1 MRFEAGGEATQLMSQ
16 RVGTVTGVLEAEGQ
30 TLGER
35 AAALVGQRVR
45 LPGEAAIVLV
55 DMCVPRERK
64 FDLYVADPSE
74 SDGND
79 DDGASLR
86 KVSLTA
92 EAFESL
98 QVVAA
103 DGRAVPEVVLA
114 GLWTEWMLDATRAAA
129 STVLVSTRLRP
140 YPHQMDAVY
149 GRMLTQPLLRFL
161 LADEPGTGKTMMSGL
176 WLREAQRLG
185 LVKRALVVCPAHLVS
200 KWQADFERFLGGGL
214 REVTAETVRWD
225 GLTTAP
231 DDTWVVSLHLAAA
244 NPQVREA
251 LHPNEAGW
259 DAVIF
264 DEAHRMTPTAE
275 TLHRV
280 GRELSADVPHAL
292 FLTATPH
299 RGDERYFRELL
310 HLVDPTIFPSAVG
323 GDTLASQP
331 GAGAP
336 PTRKLIRP
344 GSLHFLRRMKEQ
356 LLDYDSHTRLFRE
369 REAFNL
375 KVRLNATERQ
385 FYDASQYIANTYF
398 PVRGRQLAAM
408 VYGKRAAS
416 SLYALTCTLRRRLDR
431 MGTADGPALAADD
444 DVAVIERE
452 SDDDAAEEQVTAARS
467 LDARAER
474 EAITELLADLETA
487 VEAARIAADTS
498 SAVSKWLPVNK
509 CLAEHGITSGSG
521 EQLVVFTEYADTA
534 SWLVRMFTKAGYT
547 ARSYSGADS
556 HAERAVTRQQFE
568 DGEFE
573 VIVSTDAGNEGIDL
587 QAAHVLVN
595 WDIPWSL
602 VRLEQRMGRI
612 HRIGQDDKVY
622 LYNLVALGTREGD
635 VLATLLE
642 RLIAAAN
649 ELDGQMFDCLAAVM
663 ERARANAGTA
673 EQSLLPWYGDS
684 PVDPG
689 DPWPSVD
696 DLRQARDD
704 YLAESTQLSVEV
716 DTETANAARID
727 DIVARVNP
735 VIVEHFLERA
745 ASASLIG
752 CRPAPLGDGFY
763 YLSTDPKAHGWEL
776 PLALGSVGR
785 KQSLVVTRHEARSTA
800 MAQGVNRAADAYM
813 LGPSDDVFGALV
825 EGLRA
830 RLEADMWQGAVLC
843 DTASPESYTLFVFES
858 DIVEGGKSDNPRH
871 HPRHSTQT
879 WLIAAMA
886 DGTTR
891 RVSWAELPNLVA
903 PSSELASAGTTAE
916 CAPLDDSVAKAAL
929 AVARNA
935 SEAERTAREQRLS
948 AWVAQLRGQLL
959 PLPNHLT
966 DHIADRAVGRKER
979 QRIKSAVDS
988 RLAEAH
994 KVAQVTASA
1003 PRCIGWARVVAG
1015 LDVDAA
1021 DLESAAESEEV
1032 SMRWVTEHLAAD
1044 GWHVT
1049 DVHTQNRGY
1058 DLEARRGPQV
1068 RCIEVKGVAGQASSS
1083 GVRLTSGEL
1092 TSARQ
1097 HGDDYWLYV
1106 VDNCIDGEGSL
1117 FGHWQ
1122 NPASVFRDSLENV
1135 TEYRLTGSALSTA
1148 LEHQG
1153 GHS

>member
-1 MRFEAGGEATQLMSQ
+1 MELNESLATQM
-16 RVGTVTGVLEAEGQ
+16 
-30 TLGER
+30 LGR
-35 AAALVGQRVR
+35 RVR
-45 LPGEAAIVLV
+45 LPRQMGVVVVETTRETAGGV
-55 DMCVPRERK
+55 DLFVSE
-64 FDLYVADPSE
+64 PSNPDE
-74 SDGND
+74 I
-79 DDGASLR
+79 R
-86 KVSLTA
+86 KVKLSPELLPELEVI
-92 EAFESL
+92 EADCRS
-98 QVVAA
+98 A
-103 DGRAVPEVVLA
+103 PERVLA
-114 GLWTEWMLDATRAAA
+114 GLWTEWMLDAARAAA

-149 GRMLTQPLLRFL
+149 GVMLPQPLLRFL

-185 LVKRALVVCPAHLVS
+185 LVKRALVVCPAHLVG

-225 GLTTAP
+225 GLATAQA
-231 DDTWVVSLHLAAA
+231 DTWVVSLHLAAA

-251 LHPNEAGW
+251 LHPDRAGW

-275 TLHRV
+275 TFHRV

-310 HLVDPTIFPSAVG
+310 HLVDPTIFPSVVD
-323 GDTLASQP
+323 GDTPASPSQT
-331 GAGAP
+331 AGAP
-336 PTRKLIRP
+336 LARKLIRP

-356 LLDYDSHTRLFRE
+356 LVDYDSRTRLFRE
-369 REAFNL
+369 REAVNL

-385 FYDASQYIANTYF
+385 FYDASQHIADTYF

-416 SLYALTCTLRRRLDR
+416 SLYALACTLQRRLER
-431 MGTADGPALAADD
+431 MGADDGPALAGDN
-444 DVAVIERE
+444 DVAVVERE

-474 EAITELLADLETA
+474 EAISELLADLEAA
-487 VEAARIAADTS
+487 VETASTTADTS
-498 SAVSKWLPVNK
+498 SAVSKWQPLNE
-509 CLAEHGITSGSG
+509 CLAEHGITPGSG

-534 SWLVRMFTKAGYT
+534 AWLVRMFTQAGYT
-547 ARSYSGADS
+547 ARSYSGANS
-556 HAERAVTRQQFE
+556 HPERAATRQQFE

-642 RLIAAAN
+642 RLVAAAN
-649 ELDGQMFDCLAAVM
+649 ELGGQMFDCLAAVM
-663 ERARANAGTA
+663 ERARTNAGTA
-673 EQSLLPWYGDS
+673 EQSLLRWYGD
-684 PVDPG
+684 PPFDQA
-689 DPWPSVD
+689 DPWPTVD
-696 DLRQARDD
+696 ELKRARDD

-727 DIVARVNP
+727 EIVSRVNP
-735 VIVEHFLERA
+735 VIVEHFLGRV
-745 ASASLIG
+745 ASASLVD

-763 YLSTDPKAHGWEL
+763 YLSVDPEAHGWDL
-776 PLALGSVGR
+776 PSALGGAHDT
-785 KQSLVVTRHEARSTA
+785 QSLVVTRGEARSTA
-800 MAQGVNRAADAYM
+800 MAQGVNRAADALM
-813 LGPSDDVFGALV
+813 LGPSDDAFGALV

-830 RLEADMWQGAVLC
+830 RLEVDMWRGAVLC
-843 DTASPESYTLFVFES
+843 DTASPDDYTLFVFECE
-858 DIVEGGKSDNPRH
+858 ITEGGSSESSRHRPR
-871 HPRHSTQT
+871 RNTQT
-879 WLIAAMA
+879 WLIAVKS

-891 RVSWAELPNLVA
+891 RVSWAELPNLAA
-903 PSSELASAGTTAE
+903 PSVETDFVDVAGVDSPTDEAVSALASA
-916 CAPLDDSVAKAAL
+916 AARQ
-929 AVARNA
+929 AA
-935 SEAERTAREQRLS
+935 EAEQSEREQRLDE
-948 AWVAQLRGQLL
+948 WVRQLRIQMQ

-966 DHIADRAVGRKER
+966 DHIADRTVGRRER

-988 RLAEAH
+988 RLAEARQL
-994 KVAQVTASA
+994 ARVTASA
-1003 PRCIGWARVVAG
+1003 PRLIGWARVVAG
-1015 LDVDAA
+1015 LEVDPA

-1032 SMRWVTEHLAAD
+1032 SMRWVTEHLVSD
-1044 GWHVT
+1044 GWDVT

-1068 RCIEVKGVAGQASSS
+1068 RCIEIKGVAGQASSS

-1097 HGDDYWLYV
+1097 RGDDYWLYV

-1135 TEYRLTGSALSTA
+1135 TEFRLAGSALSAA

-1153 GHS
+1153 EGA

>member
-1 MRFEAGGEATQLMSQ
+1 MSP

-45 LPGEAAIVLV
+45 LPGEAAMVLV
-55 DMCVPRERK
+55 DMCVPRAGK
-64 FDLYVADPSE
+64 LDLYVADPSE

-79 DDGASLR
+79 DGDASLR

-92 EAFESL
+92 EEFESL

-103 DGRAVPEVVLA
+103 DGRAAPETVLA
-114 GLWTEWMLDATRAAA
+114 GLWTEWMLDAARAAA

-176 WLREAQRLG
+176 WLREGQRLG
-185 LVKRALVVCPAHLVS
+185 LVKRALVVCPAHLVG

-225 GLTTAP
+225 GLTTTQ

-251 LHPNEAGW
+251 LHPDKAGW

-275 TLHRV
+275 TFHRV

-310 HLVDPTIFPSAVG
+310 HLVDPIIFPSAVG
-323 GDTLASQP
+323 GDTVASPP
-331 GAGAP
+331 GGDAP
-336 PTRKLIRP
+336 LTRKLIRP

-356 LLDYDSHTRLFRE
+356 LVDYDSHTRLFRE

-385 FYDASQYIANTYF
+385 FYDASQHIANTYF

-416 SLYALTCTLRRRLDR
+416 SLYAFACTLRRRLER
-431 MGTADGPALAADD
+431 MGTADGPALAGDD
-444 DVAVIERE
+444 DVAIIERE

-487 VEAARIAADTS
+487 VDTASSTAADTS
-498 SAVSKWLPVNK
+498 SAVSKWLPLSK
-509 CLAEHGITSGSG
+509 CLAEHGVTPGSG

-534 SWLVRMFTKAGYT
+534 TWLVRMFTKAGYT

-556 HAERAVTRQQFE
+556 HPERAVTRQQFE

-587 QAAHVLVN
+587 QVAHVLVN

-642 RLIAAAN
+642 RLVAAAN

-663 ERARANAGTA
+663 ERARTNAGTA
-673 EQSLLPWYGDS
+673 EQSLLPWYGES
-684 PVDPG
+684 PFNPA
-689 DPWPSVD
+689 DPWPTVD
-696 DLRQARDD
+696 ELKRARDD

-727 DIVARVNP
+727 DVVARVNP

-745 ASASLIG
+745 ASASLLG

-763 YLSTDPKAHGWEL
+763 YLSADPKAHGWEL
-776 PLALGSVGR
+776 PSALGDTGD
-785 KQSLVVTRHEARSTA
+785 KQSLVVTRHEARSAA
-800 MAQGVNRAADAYM
+800 MAQGVHRAADAHM
-813 LGPSDDVFGALV
+813 LGPSDDAFGTLI

-843 DTASPESYTLFVFES
+843 DTASPENYTLFVFES
-858 DIVEGGKSDNPRH
+858 SITEGGSSDNPRH

-903 PSSELASAGTTAE
+903 PSSEMASAGITAE
-916 CAPLDDSVAKAAL
+916 CGPLDEVVASAAL
-929 AVARNA
+929 AVAGSA
-935 SEAERTAREQRLS
+935 AEAERTARENRLS
-948 AWVAQLRGQLL
+948 AWVAQLRSQLL

-966 DHIADRAVGRKER
+966 DHIADRTVGRKER

-988 RLAEAH
+988 RLAEAQ
-994 KVAQVTASA
+994 KVAQVTASV
-1003 PRCIGWARVVAG
+1003 PRRIGWAQVVAG
-1015 LDVDAA
+1015 LDVDPA
-1021 DLESAAESEEV
+1021 DLETAAESEAV
-1032 SMRWVTEHLAAD
+1032 SMRWVTEHLVVD
-1044 GWHVT
+1044 GWLVS

-1122 NPASVFRDSLENV
+1122 DPASVFHDNLENV
-1135 TEYRLTGSALSTA
+1135 TEYRLAGSALSAA

-1153 GHS
+1153 GRK